1 MVAWANLSKTVFIAL
16 LLELGLAG
24 LAFGLGLVLGLVL
37 VTGVVGW
44 LVALPDLE

>member
-1 MVAWANLSKTVFIAL
+1 VVAWDNLSKTVSIAL

-24 LAFGLGLVLGLVL
+24 LAFGLGSVLGIDLVI
-37 VTGVVGW
+37 GVVGW